1 MGKNG
6 WLGAAAAGAGAA
18 AVGALTAKGP
28 GRALDRRLYHAINRG
43 RGPRA
48 DAFFKGITEFGS
60 IWAAVGATIALSRMG
75 RRRAALD
82 ALGAAVAMWGVGQL
96 AKKAVMR
103 PRPYDAEGEHRLLI
117 KEPRGTSWPSSHPG
131 VLLTYLLVVTRN
143 LGTPAPIRGAL
154 MGLARAVGVSRVYVG
169 VHYPA
174 DVVSGMLLGRAVA
187 DAWSSAVSPLFLK
200 GLGSG
205 SSGGAPGTV
214 VA

>member
-1 MGKNG
+1 MSTNG
-6 WLGAAAAGAGAA
+6 WLRAAAAAAGA
-18 AVGALTAKGP
+18 AVVGVLTARGP

-75 RRRAALD
+75 RRREALD

-103 PRPYDAEGEHRLLI
+103 SRPYESEGEHRLLI

-131 VLLTYLLVVTRN
+131 VLLTYLLVATRN

-154 MGLARAVGVSRVYVG
+154 VGMARAVGVSRIYVG

-174 DVVSGMLLGRAVA
+174 DVVSGLLLGRAVA
-187 DAWSSAVSPLFLK
+187 DAWSSAVSPLFLREMR
-200 GLGSG
+200 SV
-205 SSGGAPGTV
+205 SSSGAPGTV